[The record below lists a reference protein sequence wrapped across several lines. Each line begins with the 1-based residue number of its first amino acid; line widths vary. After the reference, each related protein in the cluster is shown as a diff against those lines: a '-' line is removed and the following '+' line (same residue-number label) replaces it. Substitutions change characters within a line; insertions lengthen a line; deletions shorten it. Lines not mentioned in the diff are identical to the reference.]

1 MKRFCL
7 FLPLVLAAAG
17 LLLYPEI
24 SAQAARDALALCAQ
38 VIIPSLFPF
47 FVLSSLIISTGGA
60 EIFASLLGG
69 SMPLLFGLSSAG
81 ASAFVLGLVGGYPV
95 GARTVGELYAR
106 GTLARRHAER
116 LLGFCN
122 NAGPGFILGICGSA
136 VFHSARVGVYLYLV
150 HIAAALFSGMLLCRD
165 LPRRGRAERN
175 VPCAQKD
182 APFASLF
189 SAAVQSALGG
199 ILNVCAF
206 VVLFMVLL
214 RLIASVLPASFAALP
229 LYPLLLGCVEMTNGI
244 TLLSSSRIGFVFCA
258 VLLGWGGLSVHAQT
272 LSVLGDSD
280 LSTRYYWRGK
290 IMQAALSAPL
300 AYLVSFLLF

>member
-7 FLPLVLAAAG
+7 FLLLALAAAG
-17 LLLYPEI
+17 LLFYPEI

-38 VIIPSLFPF
+38 VIVPSLFPF

-60 EIFASLLGG
+60 EIFAALLGG
-69 SMPLLFGLSSAG
+69 SMSLLFGLSSAG
-81 ASAFVLGLVGGYPV
+81 ASAFALGLVGGYPV

-106 GTLARRHAER
+106 GALRHRDAER

-150 HIAAALFSGMLLCRD
+150 HVAAALFSGMLLCRD
-165 LPRRGRAERN
+165 LPRRGGAERN
-175 VPCAQKD
+175 KPNRQRDV
-182 APFASLF
+182 PFAPLF
-189 SAAVQSALGG
+189 SAAVQSALSG

-214 RLIASVLPASFAALP
+214 QLISAVFPTSFAALP
-229 LYPLLLGCVEMTNGI
+229 IYPLLPGCVEMTNGI
-244 TLLSSSRIGFVFCA
+244 TLLSPSRTGFVFCA

-280 LSTRYYWRGK
+280 LSMRYYWCGK
-290 IMQAALSAPL
+290 IMQAVLSAPL
-300 AYLVSFLLF
+300 AYLVSFFLF